1 MNISQSFRL
10 PSRLNISRLVRG
22 VHVET
27 KIESLGLRMP
37 TAAVPKGNFVNYV
50 RVGNIV
56 YLSGHLPQPAEGPL
70 VIGKVGKDITVE
82 DGNDVSMQN
91 FTIFNCFCSLFF

>member
-1 MNISQSFRL
+1 MNSFRL
-10 PSRLNISRLVRG
+10 HSKSRYSRLVRG
-22 VHVET
+22 VHIEA
-27 KIESLGLRMP
+27 KIESLGLKMP

-50 RVGNIV
+50 RVGNTV

-82 DGNDVSMQN
+82 DGKRMFLYVL
-91 FTIFNCFCSLFF
+91 LFLS